1 MEVCASKTVIVGQ
14 HCAYYDTESNFIRP
28 NFHQPCEKHM
38 NPCPD
43 VYISSSTFT
52 YQECYEDNRSGRTF
66 NIIPNPPMLMQN
78 DDKLLNYITTVI
90 CAVVLVLSLSVLLLQ
105 IVCLRRCYLHFK
117 CFLKK
122 MQKRKHARKMEED
135 EESDEFIED
144 ISRTMLPGVLKDLE
158 RTDEKCMSGFY
169 GFEPLCKKCPF
180 PSYGPGCQRICA
192 CENKTCNHI
201 TGCFESISDIDAVW
215 VSKKANRLRTSETRF
230 VDTSVADYEGFNT
243 RSSPKPVSRTTMT
256 QFASG
261 LMIASVVIGCVGG
274 VLLFIHFYLFIL
286 PSGRCK
292 KPDRSSVLFYNK

>member
-1 MEVCASKTVIVGQ
+1 MLPQNTLVKYLQAYVFILIMSIVNGEGCPQSIPTITFVHSCPKNITEIIKAKERKQCYLISQNCTTPDKFEYHCLPNKYINKFVEVCASKTVIVGQ

-135 EESDEFIED
+135 EESDESLEG
-144 ISRTMLPGVLKDLE
+144 ISLMLSEVGPDLE
-158 RTDEKCMSGFY
+158 RTDESNY
-169 GFEPLCKKCPF
+169 YPKK
-180 PSYGPGCQRICA
+180 
-192 CENKTCNHI
+192 N
-201 TGCFESISDIDAVW
+201 
-215 VSKKANRLRTSETRF
+215 
-230 VDTSVADYEGFNT
+230 
-243 RSSPKPVSRTTMT
+243 
-256 QFASG
+256 
-261 LMIASVVIGCVGG
+261 
-274 VLLFIHFYLFIL
+274 
-286 PSGRCK
+286 
-292 KPDRSSVLFYNK
+292 